1 MEALV
6 LALLMLA
13 AVLLSSVIDQL
24 VPKVSSPLIQ
34 IGLGLLIAL
43 FAPSQ
48 INITLDPDLF
58 LVLFIA
64 PLLFDEAK
72 NVDKGALWKNR
83 RPVLSLAIG
92 LVVVTALII
101 GFAVEW
107 LEPSIGLFAAFAL
120 GAALGPTDAVAV
132 ASLSNFLF
140 RNAPAVVY
148 VAAERADDAGLAAQN
163 IELMAAA
170 QGLGVLFN
178 GYLCR
183 ASEELP
189 AVRAFLGADERP
201 LQMCLL
207 LGCPAVSYPR
217 TAPRMPGDFVVK

>member
-1 MEALV
+1 MSLRQVMRCMWLSKRPGAPTAKNAQGCRFVVVQDGLAELKRLV
-6 LALLMLA
+6 WDGIEELLALPADEKPRWVKLYK
-13 AVLLSSVIDQL
+13 
-24 VPKVSSPLIQ
+24 P
-34 IGLGLLIAL
+34 
-43 FAPSQ
+43 
-48 INITLDPDLF
+48 F
-58 LVLFIA
+58 L
-64 PLLFDEAK
+64 
-72 NVDKGALWKNR
+72 R
-83 RPVLSLAIG
+83 
-92 LVVVTALII
+92 
-101 GFAVEW
+101 
-107 LEPSIGLFAAFAL
+107 
-120 GAALGPTDAVAV
+120 DACAGRQD
-132 ASLSNFLF
+132 FLF

-207 LGCPAVSYPR
+207 LGCPAASYPR

>member
-1 MEALV
+1 MWDGIEEL
-6 LALLMLA
+6 LALPADEKPRWVKLYK
-13 AVLLSSVIDQL
+13 
-24 VPKVSSPLIQ
+24 P
-34 IGLGLLIAL
+34 
-43 FAPSQ
+43 
-48 INITLDPDLF
+48 F
-58 LVLFIA
+58 L
-64 PLLFDEAK
+64 
-72 NVDKGALWKNR
+72 R
-83 RPVLSLAIG
+83 
-92 LVVVTALII
+92 
-101 GFAVEW
+101 
-107 LEPSIGLFAAFAL
+107 
-120 GAALGPTDAVAV
+120 DACAGRQD
-132 ASLSNFLF
+132 FLF

-207 LGCPAVSYPR
+207 LGCPAASYPR

>member
-132 ASLSNFLF
+132 ASRQEHFGG
-140 RNAPAVVY
+140 R
-148 VAAERADDAGLAAQN
+148 VAHQRRLGHRGVPVRPCGGHHGHVLAA
-163 IELMAAA
+163 
-170 QGLGVLFN
+170 
-178 GYLCR
+178 
-183 ASEELP
+183 
-189 AVRAFLGADERP
+189 
-201 LQMCLL
+201 
-207 LGCPAVSYPR
+207 
-217 TAPRMPGDFVVK
+217 